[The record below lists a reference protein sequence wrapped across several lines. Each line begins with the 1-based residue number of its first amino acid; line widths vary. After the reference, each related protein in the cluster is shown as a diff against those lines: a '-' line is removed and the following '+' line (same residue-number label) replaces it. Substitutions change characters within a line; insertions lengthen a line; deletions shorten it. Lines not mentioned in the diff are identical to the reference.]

1 MSCDIMTFFKNVFVT
16 LYNSLKVVMMMV
28 KIVYGYMVVTGCEA
42 SSRCKFWDMNE
53 IVNGNVV
60 EGGKKT

>member
-16 LYNSLKVVMMMV
+16 LYNNLKVVMMMV

-42 SSRCKFWDMNE
+42 SSRCKF
-53 IVNGNVV
+53 
-60 EGGKKT
+60 